1 MINDECGMMNGKRF
15 AQSGLHSSHLF
26 IIHHSSFIISL
37 LLGALCFCNLSC
49 NVFGI
54 VAQAMPPDTIKP
66 QYNGLAG
73 QSIGVMVWTDR
84 GVSVDFPDLSLD
96 LANSIQHKLILAAGQ
111 KDEKELKGSTFPVKP
126 ASILRYEQDH
136 ADLDIT
142 NIADIAPHLGV
153 SRLIYVEVDDFG
165 TRAEASVDLFRG
177 HMATTMKVI
186 EVTPNGTGK
195 IAYSEDDIKAT
206 YPPSVNDD
214 GTPNGDDGKFYAGTV
229 DAMSTQIVWRLVS
242 HEAPSDEGDK
252 SE

>member
-1 MINDECGMMNGKRF
+1 MQNEECRMQNEGKNI
-15 AQSGLHSSHLF
+15 SGRSRLWISFCILHSAFLLC
-26 IIHHSSFIISL
+26 SS
-37 LLGALCFCNLSC
+37 GC
-49 NVFGI
+49 NVFGVI
-54 VAQAMPPDTIKP
+54 AQAMPPDTIKP
-66 QYNGLAG
+66 QYFGLAG
-73 QSIGVMVWTDR
+73 QSVGVMVWTDR

-111 KDEKELKGSTFPVKP
+111 KDEKELKGSTFPVTP
-126 ASILRYEQDH
+126 ASIARYQQNH
-136 ADLDIT
+136 TDLDIS

-177 HMATTMKVI
+177 HIATTMKVI
-186 EVTPNGTGK
+186 EVSPNGTGK
-195 IAYSEDDIKAT
+195 IAYTEDDIKAT

-242 HEAPSDEGDK
+242 HEAPSDEDEK